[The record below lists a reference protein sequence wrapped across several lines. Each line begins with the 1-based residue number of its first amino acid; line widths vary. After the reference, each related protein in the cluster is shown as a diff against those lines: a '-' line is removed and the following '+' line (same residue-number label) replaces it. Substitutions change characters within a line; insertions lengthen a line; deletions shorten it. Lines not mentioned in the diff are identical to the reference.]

1 MHTFTVIW
9 LGQLV
14 SLLGTAMT
22 RFALQIWALAAFL
35 AALFIPFIS
44 ICRGAHRAIW
54 QVKVAPEVQ
63 GRVFSVKGMLE
74 LVPMPFGYLL
84 AGPLADRWFEPAM
97 IKGGSLERTCGWLVG
112 AGPGAGMALMFIC
125 TALLGMAISLSGYLF
140 RAIRHVEKD
149 LPDHDA
155 VPVPRSI

>member
-1 MHTFTVIW
+1 MQT
-9 LGQLV
+9 
-14 SLLGTAMT
+14 
-22 RFALQIWALAAFL
+22 WALAAFL

-44 ICRGAHRAIW
+44 SAHRAIW

-74 LVPMPFGYLL
+74 LVPMPLGYLL

-97 IKGGSLERTCGWLVG
+97 MIGGSLERTCGGLVG
-112 AGPGAGMALMFIC
+112 TGPGAGMALMFIC
-125 TALLGMAISLSGYLF
+125 SAMFGITISLSGYLF
-140 RAIRHVEKD
+140 RTIRRVEND

-155 VPVPRSI
+155 VPVPRSV